1 MTIPEVCLHCG
12 ARIGANPVGAYAT
25 VDTLRHDEALLSV
38 ARKILTGEQTITVA
52 PVIGPHS
59 IDLITFEKGLIRFIE
74 IKGAHGSLSPLEA
87 KVKQLVESQPPL
99 KYEVVRYGVPD
110 KK

>member
-1 MTIPEVCLHCG
+1 MSVEHE
-12 ARIGANPVGAYAT
+12 RKIGVLAT
-25 VDTLRHDEALLSV
+25 LDSLRHDEELLSV
-38 ARKILTGEQTITVA
+38 ARKILASEQTITVA

-74 IKGAHGSLSPLEA
+74 IKSPHASLSPLEA

-99 KYEVVRYGVPD
+99 KYEVIRYEKP
-110 KK
+110 